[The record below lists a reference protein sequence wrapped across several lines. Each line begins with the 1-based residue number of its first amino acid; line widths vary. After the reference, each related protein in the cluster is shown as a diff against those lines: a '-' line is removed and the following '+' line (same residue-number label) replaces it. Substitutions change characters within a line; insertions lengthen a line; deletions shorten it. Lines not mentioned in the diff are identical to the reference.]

1 MTHFTFIRY
10 FVPDSNEF
18 APGWYQT
25 RNEGRT
31 RIGDVPLS
39 LSDALY
45 DGPNRVIID
54 DNTPETNT
62 LPVSGGKGVDEF
74 LITLTANSVVI
85 DDDSEANVIVFE
97 RDVVITSIERQ
108 AGSEGASVAQYVI
121 TLSSGKTITLRNPAS
136 FTFQHLGDAT
146 RTAPIPAEDFVTAY
160 EDGFAAS
167 DASHPDIIGD
177 ASGPSGVQ
185 GPMITGTATG
195 ALTEDDADPV
205 TGTLSVTGTSDPILL
220 ASSDPDNFDR
230 RADTGDGILTTY
242 GRMFFD
248 GTTWTYNVRS
258 GRVNPLSGGEE
269 YIDTFT
275 FTAGGASFDVVI
287 TLTGVDD
294 PTVLSSL
301 GNQFESSAFFNN
313 SRSSLTDP
321 LAANSEVVLRNLF
334 SDPDDDLT
342 ITFLVYYVKILTSSS
357 IRDNTYKVYDSTDPS
372 QTLEEAIGL
381 TYDPVTTR
389 ISGTFDYHGWYRF
402 DVMASDGRT
411 TTPTVKFFRSISRDD
426 FHPPVIG
433 GDNENTVI
441 AGNDLQ
447 GSASGSI
454 SITDR
459 DQHHPITFPTITLV
473 SGAGTYGTMTFDG
486 KTWTYTV
493 DNDDP
498 DTIGLAVGDEVNETF
513 TFRATGASDFTV
525 TIGVSKAPPPV
536 INGVDNTPALTAGD
550 DAAAT
555 ATGMV
560 TVSDADELDLTQLPG
575 VVLTNEG
582 NDGTNVQDD
591 GTTMSLKGTYGT
603 LTFTPTAGPPPG
615 GTWVYTLDNEGPDTL
630 ALRPGETGE
639 DEFILRAEGAEGF
652 VVLVTVTGVDD
663 APRVNI
669 DVEDLIVKT
678 GDPIDID
685 LLDLFRDPEGGIV
698 SMTVTGLTSGL
709 EFNQETGSGGV
720 FVVREIVGTAS
731 TNEGSY
737 VIRVTATDAGG
748 QETTTA
754 FTIVVREALSIVRYF
769 PGSNAGWY
777 RENDDGSRGGAV
789 TVNLAPNS
797 ATINSPNTP
806 SRVVID
812 GNTPPNSQAAA
823 SIAFKGG
830 RDSEIADGAN
840 RGLIITAKEIGPD
853 GNNITVEFRLGDLF
867 VNSGVRFTG
876 VVTENNVKK
885 IIITLNGGG
894 ATFAEIKKHVEEDK
908 TYTEARDLIDI
919 TIADGMEDSRISA
932 AIEETALS
940 DGAGVAA
947 SIGFKGAQFT
957 DLAQN
962 PDLIITARTA
972 GADGNQITVE
982 FVTSSEARPDFI
994 VTNNN
999 IRIVLTAGGMTLAD
1013 IKTFIEGDSG
1023 AIAVNELISLEIA
1036 AGKENTVINVDRA
1049 ATLSGGSGPSGGK
1062 KASIGYSDVQD
1073 SEVANIAG
1081 DRDLIIA
1088 AKTAGE
1094 AGNGIEVEFEI
1105 DGNDIG
1111 NGVKSIE
1118 VSGRSIKFVL
1128 KLHGATLAEIKTFL
1142 DDDGS
1147 AGAIAARA
1155 LINIRIADGKDTAE
1169 INTAVVATA
1178 LSGGVKASDPIQEGR
1193 GDDEFFIKANA
1204 SSVII
1209 NDSWDKSSIIFD
1221 ENVIIES
1228 IVKIQVNRGGTT
1240 TELPPGERF
1249 PTVADTSGPV
1259 TDFIITLSS
1268 GNTITIQN
1276 VKARTKFTSAG
1287 EARYSFLHEGDE
1299 SLSFR
1304 GADSFFNAY
1313 KDGFYPDLTQTEIT
1327 GAAVGEVDPNSG
1339 YTIAGELTVVDPDV
1353 PADQLP
1359 EIMFVGSSGRSLTGI
1374 YGTLTVSR
1382 TQSDL
1387 SKFIWSYVQDNDDPE
1402 TIALREGEK
1411 AAERFTLT
1419 AGNSEEFVLE
1429 ITAVGRNDSPIA
1441 NPDFDVDLTGTV
1453 GEAVS
1458 INLSGVAIDPDG
1470 DALDIDVDIFT
1481 PSREIASDLT
1491 YNPTDRTITGIPTL
1505 VGTYTAQ
1512 VVVREGGQVIL
1523 TKQLSIEIAVQ
1534 PITGDNTGSVT
1545 EDNPAST
1552 ATGILALPSSL
1563 TITLVDNNDQ
1573 ASNSGVEG
1581 TYGTMRFDPS
1591 NNTWTYT
1598 LDNTDADTDALKDTP
1613 GTDVFTFTSTGTSFD
1628 VTITV
1633 AGANDAPVLSG
1644 TSLSGKRGTVGQAI
1658 EPITDAE
1665 LKSLFSDP
1673 DTGDVLAFVV
1683 TLDDGSA
1690 LRTIGLSYT
1699 AGTGITGDLDSSLT
1713 ASTYTIKV
1721 VARDGD
1727 GTGEASPDATFT
1739 FVVVAQGISG
1749 DNVGSV
1755 TEDDGGSNNTATGTL
1770 MALGQTI
1777 GLDGANS
1784 LGRANGTY
1792 GQMRFDESSG
1802 VWTYTLDNDNLET
1815 NKLAENAT
1823 AEDVFT
1829 FSAGTSSYTVT
1840 ITVSG
1845 ANDAPVAGDDLETQ
1859 RGTEGQ
1865 SLDIDLANL
1874 FSDPD
1879 TGDTLRL
1886 TFLVRDS
1893 DDADVT
1899 STVTHSYANDIL
1911 SITPPSPGTYTVM
1924 VTASDRTGGSGMT
1937 ATSTFT
1943 IDAEAQSID
1952 GDGTGEV
1959 TEDDGTDGTDTG
1971 TISAGGLPINLLTN
1985 ADPPDV
1991 AGSGRVEGT
2000 YGVMTLTSSVDQ
2012 NDGSTIWTWTYV
2024 LDNAADNERGLAT
2037 QALGEGDTGADVFTF
2052 RTLGGG
2058 AATFDVTITV
2068 NGVNDAPEVS
2078 LTEDGTAVS
2087 IDAQEGR
2094 ANQELT
2100 PIDLSGLFTDVDG
2113 DELTLSFEVRRSGS
2127 LDPQELSDI
2136 DLTHETTDST
2146 GAAVS
2151 RIIGTP
2157 TISGFYTITVI
2168 ATDGSMEDD
2177 GSGGER
2183 PVTATSSFSILI
2195 RADLPP
2201 IIRDASDSNLT
2212 SGAGTVMEE
2221 GALIAEGTIAITDPD
2236 GDQTPPIVLDGAN
2249 TNTGMLAGQYGT
2261 MAFVESTGTW
2271 TYTLNN
2277 NHTMVQGLGDG
2288 ETLTETFT
2296 FTALGAEDFDV
2307 EITITGANDA
2317 PVFLSDKEPPNE
2329 TVTKSQNIET
2339 GDLRSF
2345 FTDQDMNDELTLTV
2359 TLDDDRPLSTIGLT
2373 YDGSSGK
2380 ITGVPNAIGTFTIK
2394 ATANDGTADAAD
2406 ALTFTITV
2414 RDQEIT
2420 GTDTGSVTEDD
2431 SSRGSVR
2438 GGITA
2443 SEGLTIALQGGN
2455 GVFLRPDGSGSTQYG
2470 SMRFDADNSQW
2481 VYVLGNRNTAT
2492 QNLAEG
2498 QTVNEVFT
2506 FTAGEATFGV
2516 TITITGRNDAPME
2529 ATAIESQSGVEGLEK
2544 VIDLSNLFTDIDT
2557 NDTLTLSVTVELAGT
2572 EIVFDGSRN
2581 IISVLSASKELRI
2594 TLASTGTHTVTVVAD
2609 DGNSGRVSSSF
2620 DLVVDADT
2628 PPVIGIPGSA
2638 DRAGAGAVT
2647 EDGTLTATGELV
2659 VTDVDNP
2666 PTLPA
2671 IELDGNGVGT
2681 YGTMTFDG
2689 RSWTY
2694 TLAVTPEQG
2703 GETQA
2708 LAEGQTE
2715 TETFTFRAGVATFE
2729 VTITVTGVNDV
2740 PVVGTAITNQT
2751 GTINQPITE
2760 INLSDAFIDADEN
2773 DTLTLALTVT
2783 LDGNAVNLTTNG
2795 TTITL
2800 GTTSLTYDTETHI
2813 LSGNP
2818 NAIGTYKIKIV
2829 ATDSTGASSAET
2841 EFDIVI
2847 TPQTITGDDTGSVTE
2862 GGAPGDDNTGT
2873 LRAPGSTI
2881 TLDNGNGT
2889 YGVMTFD
2896 GTIWTY
2902 TLDDRA
2908 EVLAEGQTATESFT
2922 FSAGGGTFDVTI
2934 TITGANDAPTFS
2946 GEFFTSRG
2954 GKGEPFVLSNL
2965 SDQFTD
2971 VDEGDELTFE
2981 VTLDDDRPLSTIGLT
2996 YNSDDDEI
3004 TGTLTE
3010 SGAYVI
3016 KIVAEDSNG
3025 ATVETTFDLNIVGAR
3040 PIIQRNSLTY
3050 NSDETSITIDE
3061 TVLKVT
3067 SANTSDPASLVYTIT
3082 TLPDAGV
3089 LSRSGTQLNN
3099 GDTFTQADIN
3109 DGLITYEPSVSDPLT
3124 SQSNPLSFTI
3134 SDGVAEIEDQT
3145 LEITSREVDRIPDA
3159 NQDNL
3164 IDFSNQII
3172 PQKIEAGDG
3181 SDIITGGQ
3189 KDDQIDG
3196 GAGDDEIILTRS
3208 VNNVEEDAGA
3218 DEVLYTFGYDGVG
3231 IDGGDEIVGFK
3242 RGQDKLT
3249 FVVDRNFNS
3258 LAEFLESL
3266 NGDDDR
3272 DLTADDAFVVTMQWG
3287 TDEAGAFYFDSV
3299 LLHFKE
3305 ASAFGSGRVSSP
3317 LVQITFDERLD
3328 LDDLIEILG
3337 GVGNVD
3343 NFDFTHA
3350 AFENLDEVL
3359 PRLFGEGSIGF
3370 KGPDSSGTNGA
3381 SERASEEP
3389 LEPPIYE
3396 TPSEQLDDDLQPT
3409 SFELSGGETDII

>member
-258 GRVNPLSGGEE
+258 GRVNPLGGGEE

-313 SRSSLTDP
+313 SRASLGDP
-321 LAANSEVVLRNLF
+321 LPANSEVVLRNIF

-342 ITFLVYYVKILTSSS
+342 ITFLVYYLTELGNNA
-357 IRDNTYKVYDSTDPS
+357 RQNLNDVTYKVYDSTDPS

-389 ISGTFDYHGWYRF
+389 ISGTFDYYGWYRF

-411 TTPTVKFFRSISRDD
+411 TTPTVKFFRSISRAE
-426 FHPPVIG
+426 FHSPVIG
-433 GDNENTVI
+433 GDNENMVI

-498 DTIGLAVGDEVNETF
+498 DTQALAVGDEVNEMF
-513 TFRATGASDFTV
+513 IFRATGASDFTV
-525 TIGVSKAPPPV
+525 TIEVSKAPPPV

-603 LTFTPTAGPPPG
+603 LTFTPVAASPGSPPG
-615 GTWVYTLDNEGPDTL
+615 GTWVYTLDNEDPDTL
-630 ALRPGETGE
+630 ALRDGETGE

-731 TNEGSY
+731 PNPGSY

-754 FTIVVREALSIVRYF
+754 FTIVVRDALSIVRYF

-777 RENDDGSRGGAV
+777 RENDDGTRGGAV
-789 TVNLAPNS
+789 NVYDNVLNS
-797 ATINSPNTP
+797 NIP

-830 RDSEIADGAN
+830 RDSEIVGGAN

-876 VVTENNVKK
+876 VLTENNVTK
-885 IIITLNGGG
+885 IIITLNAAG
-894 ATFAEIKKHVEEDK
+894 ATFAEIKEHVENN
-908 TYTEARDLIDI
+908 TQYTEVRDLIDI

-940 DGAGVAA
+940 DGAGVVA
-947 SIGFKGAQFT
+947 SIGFKGAQFI
-957 DLAQN
+957 DLAGN

-999 IRIVLTAGGMTLAD
+999 IRIVLPAGGMTLAD
-1013 IKTFIEGDSG
+1013 LKSFIEGDSG

-1088 AKTAGE
+1088 AKTVGE

-1105 DGNDIG
+1105 DSNAIG

-1118 VSGRSIKFVL
+1118 VSGRSITFVL
-1128 KLHGATLAEIKTFL
+1128 KIGGATLADIKTFL

-1155 LINIRIADGKDTAE
+1155 LINIRIADGKDAAE

-1178 LSGGVKASDPIQEGR
+1178 LSGGVAANDAIQENR

-1204 SSVII
+1204 SSSII
-1209 NDSWDKSSIIFD
+1209 HDPWDKSAIIFD

-1228 IVKIQVNRGGTT
+1228 IVEIQENRQG
-1240 TELPPGERF
+1240 EVINLPPGQRF
-1249 PTVADTSGPV
+1249 PAIQPTEGPV
-1259 TDFIITLSS
+1259 TDYIVTLSS
-1268 GNTITIQN
+1268 GNTITIQD
-1276 VKARTKFTSAG
+1276 VKARTQISGG
-1287 EARYSFLHEGDE
+1287 ERRYTFLHEGDE

-1304 GADSFFNAY
+1304 SAESFFNAY

-1374 YGTLTVSR
+1374 YGTLTVVQM
-1382 TQSDL
+1382 QSDL
-1387 SKFIWSYVQDNDDPE
+1387 SKFIWNYVQDNDDPE
-1402 TIALREGEK
+1402 TIALRDGEK

-1419 AGNSEEFVLE
+1419 AGDSEEFVLE

-1552 ATGILALPSSL
+1552 ATGSLALPSSL
-1563 TITLVDNNDQ
+1563 TITLVDNNNQ

-1581 TYGTMRFDPS
+1581 TYGTMTFDPS
-1591 NNTWTYT
+1591 SNTWTYT
-1598 LDNTDADTDALKDTP
+1598 LDNTDADTNALKDTP

-1633 AGANDAPVLSG
+1633 AGANDAPMLSG
-1644 TSLSGKRGTVGQAI
+1644 TSLSGKRGTVGQTI
-1658 EPITDAE
+1658 ETITDTE
-1665 LKSLFSDP
+1665 LNSLFSDP

-1690 LRTIGLSYT
+1690 LSTIGLSYT
-1699 AGTGITGDLDSSLT
+1699 AGTGITGDLRSSLT

-1721 VARDGD
+1721 VARDSD

-1739 FVVVAQGISG
+1739 LRVVAQGISG
-1749 DNVGSV
+1749 DDVGSV
-1755 TEDDGGSNNTATGTL
+1755 TEDDGVNNSATGTL
-1770 MALGQTI
+1770 SALGQTI

-1784 LGRANGTY
+1784 LDRANGTY

-1802 VWTYTLDNDNLET
+1802 VWTYTLDNSNDET
-1815 NKLAENAT
+1815 NKLAENTT
-1823 AEDVFT
+1823 AEDLFT

-1845 ANDAPVAGDDLETQ
+1845 ANDAPEEADAIDPQ
-1859 RGTEGQ
+1859 SGTEGQ

-1893 DDADVT
+1893 DGADVT
-1899 STVTHSYANDIL
+1899 STVTHSYANDML
-1911 SITPPSPGTYTVM
+1911 SITPPSAGTYTVM
-1924 VTASDRTGGSGMT
+1924 VTASDRPGGSGLT

-1985 ADPPDV
+1985 ADLPEV
-1991 AGSGRVEGT
+1991 SSSGIVEGT
-2000 YGVMTLTSSVDQ
+2000 YGTITLTSRVDPG
-2012 NDGSTIWTWTYV
+2012 DGRTIWTWTYV
-2024 LDNAADNERGLAT
+2024 LDNSPDNERGLAT
-2037 QALGEGDTGADVFTF
+2037 QALGEGDTGDDVFTF
-2052 RTLGGG
+2052 RTQGGG

-2094 ANQELT
+2094 ANQELK

-2113 DELTLSFEVRRSGS
+2113 DELSLSFEVRRSGS
-2127 LDPQELSDI
+2127 NDAQRLSDI

-2157 TISGFYTITVI
+2157 TASGFYTITVI

-2183 PVTATSSFSILI
+2183 PVTATSTFSILI

-2221 GALIAEGTIAITDPD
+2221 GALIAEGTIAISDPD
-2236 GDQTPPIVLDGAN
+2236 GDPTPPIVLDGAN

-2277 NHTMVQGLGDG
+2277 GNADVQGLGDG

-2296 FTALGAEDFDV
+2296 FTALGAGNYDV
-2307 EITITGANDA
+2307 VITIEGDNDA
-2317 PVFLSDKEPPNE
+2317 PVRVSNLEPSNE

-2339 GDLRSF
+2339 DDLRRF
-2345 FTDQDMNDELTLTV
+2345 FTDQDTNDELILTV
-2359 TLDDDRPLSTIGLT
+2359 TLSDGAALDTIGLT

-2380 ITGVPNAIGTFTIK
+2380 ITGVPNAIGTFTVK
-2394 ATANDGTADAAD
+2394 AVASDGTADAAD
-2406 ALTFTITV
+2406 ALTFTITI

-2420 GTDTGSVTEDD
+2420 GTETGSVVEDVQ
-2431 SSRGSVR
+2431 SRGSVR

-2443 SEGLTIALQGGN
+2443 SEGLTIVLQGGN
-2455 GVFLRPDGSGSTQYG
+2455 GVFLRSDGSGSSQYG
-2470 SMRFDADNSQW
+2470 SMRFDASTSEW
-2481 VYVLGNRNTAT
+2481 AYVLGNRNEVT
-2492 QNLAEG
+2492 QKLAAG

-2506 FTAGEATFGV
+2506 FAAGEATFDV
-2516 TITITGRNDAPME
+2516 TITITGSNDAPTVV
-2529 ATAIESQSGVEGLEK
+2529 TAIETQSGVEGQEK
-2544 VIDLSNLFTDIDT
+2544 VIDLSTLFTDIDT
-2557 NDTLTLSVTVELAGT
+2557 NDTLTLSVTAELDGN
-2572 EIVFDGSRN
+2572 EITFDGSSN
-2581 IISVLSASKELRI
+2581 ISTVLSASKELRI
-2594 TLASTGTHTVTVVAD
+2594 TLASTGTYTVTVKAD
-2609 DGNSGRVSSSF
+2609 DGNGGTVSSSF
-2620 DLVVDADT
+2620 SLEVVADT
-2628 PPVIGIPGSA
+2628 PPVIGIPGSE
-2638 DRAGAGAVT
+2638 DRTGVGAVT
-2647 EDGTLTATGELV
+2647 EDGTLTATGVLV
-2659 VTDVDNP
+2659 VTDIDNP
-2666 PTLPA
+2666 PTLPT
-2671 IELDGNGVGT
+2671 IELDGDGVGT

-2694 TLAVTPEQG
+2694 TLAATPEQG
-2703 GETQA
+2703 SETQA
-2708 LAEGQTE
+2708 LSEGQTE
-2715 TETFTFRAGVATFE
+2715 TETFTFSAGVATFD

-2740 PVVGTAITNQT
+2740 PVAGPPLDPINGTV
-2751 GTINQPITE
+2751 NQPITE
-2760 INLSDAFIDADEN
+2760 IKLSDAFTDADEN
-2773 DTLTLALTVT
+2773 DTLTLTLTVT
-2783 LDGNAVNLTTNG
+2783 LDG

-2800 GTTSLTYDTETHI
+2800 GDTGLTYNSETHI
-2813 LSGNP
+2813 LSGDP
-2818 NAIGTYKIKIV
+2818 NATGTYKIKIV

-2873 LRAPGSTI
+2873 LTAPGSTI

-2889 YGVMTFD
+2889 YGGMTFD

-2908 EVLAEGQTATESFT
+2908 EVLADGQTATESFT
-2922 FSAGGGTFDVTI
+2922 FSAGGGTFEVTI
-2934 TITGANDAPTFS
+2934 TITGVNDAPTVS
-2946 GEFFTSRG
+2946 GEFFTSRA
-2954 GKGEPFVLSNL
+2954 GKGEPFVLTNL
-2965 SDQFTD
+2965 SDRFTD
-2971 VDEGDELTFE
+2971 VDEGDELTFTVTFHDSEDVE
-2981 VTLDDDRPLSTIGLT
+2981 VDIGLT

-3004 TGTLTE
+3004 TGRLTE
-3010 SGAYVI
+3010 SGTYVI
-3016 KIVAEDSNG
+3016 KIVATDKSG
-3025 ATVETTFDLNIVGAR
+3025 ATVETRFDLIIAGAR
-3040 PIIQRNSLTY
+3040 PIIERNSLTY
-3050 NSDETSITIDE
+3050 NPDATSITIDE
-3061 TVLKVT
+3061 TMLKVT

-3082 TLPDAGV
+3082 SLPDAGE
-3089 LSRSGTQLNN
+3089 LLRSGTLLDN

-3109 DGLITYEPSVSDPLT
+3109 SGLIVYRPSVSDPST

-3134 SDGVAEIEDQT
+3134 SDGVETLEEEQT
-3145 LEITSREVDRIPDA
+3145 LEITSREVVESTDA
-3159 NQDNL
+3159 NDDKL
-3164 IDFSNQII
+3164 IDLSNAMV

-3181 SDIITGGQ
+3181 SDIITGGE

-3196 GAGDDEIILTRS
+3196 GAGDDEIILTRT

-3218 DEVLYTFGYDGVG
+3218 DEVLYEFGYDGVG
-3231 IDGGDEIVGFK
+3231 IDGGDEIVGFQ

-3258 LAEFLESL
+3258 LTEFLQSL
-3266 NGDDDR
+3266 NGADDE

-3287 TDEAGAFYFDSV
+3287 TDGDGEFYFDSV
-3299 LLHFKE
+3299 LLHFKD
-3305 ASAFGSGRVSSP
+3305 ASVFGGGRVSSP

-3328 LDDLIEILG
+3328 FDDLVEILG
-3337 GVGNVD
+3337 GARNAD

-3350 AFENLDEVL
+3350 AFKNLDEVL

-3370 KGPDSSGTNGA
+3370 EGPDSSGTNGA